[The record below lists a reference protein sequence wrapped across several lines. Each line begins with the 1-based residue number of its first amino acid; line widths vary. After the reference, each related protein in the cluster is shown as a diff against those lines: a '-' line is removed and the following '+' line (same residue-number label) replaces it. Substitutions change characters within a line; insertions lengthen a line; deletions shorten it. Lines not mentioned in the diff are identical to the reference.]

1 MFIKIKN
8 YFHSKQK
15 QTIALLLFVA
25 IIHLTRAPDILLHGR
40 LWAEEGSFFYH
51 AWTVSPLKTLFY
63 SYGGYL
69 NLPVNTAILLA
80 RWCVPVKYAPYVTTS
95 IGFLFQ
101 LLPIFLL
108 LTAKDKWLSSFK
120 IRLLIT
126 LLLLFVPETAEISL
140 QSLHIQF
147 HLMLA
152 STIILVLD
160 NHSTHQRWF
169 KLSILLLTTLSGLM
183 TIILIPLYLARYVI
197 DREYL
202 RLEQFITLLIGYIIQ
217 FSFFYKPFTER
228 HYHTNILD
236 FFPVFF
242 ARDLY
247 IPFLSNSDAS
257 QLYLQSLPQH
267 PETLFLTYSITII
280 VLFLFI
286 FCFYKYPKTRFGIYI
301 FICVLLD
308 LELSIFGAIGPIDWF
323 FKLYLNQRYLFI
335 NQSLLCLLLVYLIYT
350 LPRTGKYICIFISV
364 WILITGI
371 YNYYHVTSNVTD
383 VMPWRKQIKLWYH
396 HPNMKIEIWP
406 RWWKIELPPNH
417 QPLNNEKPH

>member
-1 MFIKIKN
+1 MFIKIKS
-8 YFHSKQK
+8 YFHCKQK

-69 NLPVNTAILLA
+69 NLPVNAAILFA
-80 RWCVPVKYAPYVTTS
+80 RWCVPLKYAPYVTTS

-152 STIILVLD
+152 STIILILD

-169 KLSILLLTTLSGLM
+169 KLNILLLTTLSGLM
-183 TIILIPLYLARYVI
+183 SIIIIPLYFTRYLI

-228 HYHTNILD
+228 HYHTSIID
-236 FFPVFF
+236 FFSVFF

-247 IPFLSNSDAS
+247 IPFLSNADTS

-267 PETLFLTYSITII
+267 PEALFIAYSITAI

-301 FICVLLD
+301 FICALLD

-335 NQSLLCLLLVYLIYT
+335 SQSLLCLLLVYFIYT
-350 LPRTGKYICIFISV
+350 LPRTGKYICIFMSV

-371 YNYYHVTSNVTD
+371 YNYYHITSNVTH

-396 HPNMKIEIWP
+396 HPNLKLEIWP
-406 RWWKIELPPNH
+406 RWWTIQLPPNH
-417 QPLNNEKPH
+417 QPLNKEKAQ